1 MSDDSSRDIEI
12 GLGSVRL
19 PGSLFLPD
27 NAIGVVIFSHG
38 TGSSRMSPRNR
49 FVAQELSDAG
59 IGSVLFDLLTAEED
73 EDPDNRFD
81 IGLMAGRLAA
91 TTDWVRG
98 ESWASTLPVGYFGAS
113 TGSAAAFKVITTG
126 RDDVRAMV
134 SRGGRPDLVLS
145 DLKRVKV
152 PSLLVVGGFDYQI
165 RQYNE
170 RAMEQLA
177 GTKDLR
183 IVPDASHLF
192 EEEGALA
199 QVAAHAIDWYLRYLP
214 E

>member
-1 MSDDSSRDIEI
+1 
-12 GLGSVRL
+12 
-19 PGSLFLPD
+19 
-27 NAIGVVIFSHG
+27 
-38 TGSSRMSPRNR
+38 MSPRNR

-59 IGSVLFDLLTAEED
+59 VGSLLFDLLTSEED

-81 IGLMAGRLAA
+81 IALMAGRLSA
-91 TTDWVRG
+91 TTDWAL
-98 ESWASTLPVGYFGAS
+98 EQDWASALPIGYFGAS
-113 TGSAAAFKVITTG
+113 TGSAAAFKVITAG
-126 RDDVRAMV
+126 RGDVRAVV

-152 PSLLVVGGFDYQI
+152 PTLLIVGGFDYQV

-170 RAMEQLA
+170 RAREQLT
-177 GTKDLR
+177 GPSELC

-199 QVAAHAIDWYLRYLP
+199 QVAAHAIDWYLRYLR

>member
-1 MSDDSSRDIEI
+1 MSEDASRDIEI
-12 GLGSVRL
+12 SLSDVRL
-19 PGSLFLPD
+19 PGSLFLPE
-27 NAIGVVIFSHG
+27 NAIGLVIFSHG

-59 IGSVLFDLLTAEED
+59 VGSLLFDLLTSEED

-81 IGLMAGRLAA
+81 IALMAGRLSA
-91 TTDWVRG
+91 TTDWAL
-98 ESWASTLPVGYFGAS
+98 EQDWASALPIGYFGAS
-113 TGSAAAFKVITTG
+113 TGSAAAFKVITAG
-126 RDDVRAMV
+126 RGDVRAVV

-152 PSLLVVGGFDYQI
+152 PTLLIVGGFDYQV

-170 RAMEQLA
+170 RAREQLT
-177 GTKDLR
+177 GPSELC

-199 QVAAHAIDWYLRYLP
+199 QVAAHAIDWYLRYLR